1 MPGSREGRVSMKTI
15 LHTRRQILAR
25 SSAFSALLGCGLFAH
40 QRARAAQLEWA
51 FDANSLDEALEAMG
65 SVQMHSQQITLAVAD
80 VVDNGAFAP
89 VSVSCSLPNTQEISI
104 VVESNPNPLVVH
116 FRIPAGTEPYVST
129 RVKMAGS
136 GRVYAVVKADGK
148 VYSTFRE
155 TKVTVGGC
163 G

>member
-1 MPGSREGRVSMKTI
+1 MNTLVHNRRE
-15 LHTRRQILAR
+15 LLAR
-25 SSAFSALLGCGLFAH
+25 SSAFCALFGCGLLSH
-40 QRARAAQLEWA
+40 RDARAAALELA
-51 FDANSLDEALEAMG
+51 FDASSLDEALQAMG
-65 SVQMHSQQITLAVAD
+65 SVQTRTPQITLAVAD

-89 VSVSCSLPNTQEISI
+89 VSVSCTLPNTQEISI
-104 VVESNPNPLVVH
+104 IVESNPNPLVVH

-155 TKVTVGGC
+155 TTVTVGGC

>member
-1 MPGSREGRVSMKTI
+1 MKTRVPN
-15 LHTRRQILAR
+15 RRELLAR
-25 SSAFSALLGCGLFAH
+25 SSAFCALFGCGLLGHRDAS
-40 QRARAAQLEWA
+40 AAALELA
-51 FDANSLDEALEAMG
+51 FDASSLDEALKAMG
-65 SVQMHSQQITLAVAD
+65 SVHMRAQQITLTVAD

-89 VSVSCSLPNTQEISI
+89 VSVSSTLPNTQEISI

-116 FRIPAGTEPYVST
+116 FRIPAGTDPYVST

-136 GRVYAVVKADGK
+136 GRVYAVVKVDGK

-155 TKVTVGGC
+155 TRVTVGGC

>member
-1 MPGSREGRVSMKTI
+1 MKKLLHNRRE
-15 LHTRRQILAR
+15 LLAR
-25 SSAFSALLGCGLFAH
+25 SSAFCALFGCGLLGHGDAN
-40 QRARAAQLEWA
+40 AAALELA
-51 FDANSLDEALEAMG
+51 FDASSLDEALEAMG
-65 SVQMHSQQITLAVAD
+65 GVQMRSQEIRLTLAD

-89 VSVSCSLPNTQEISI
+89 VSVSCTLPNTQEISI

-136 GRVYAVVKADGK
+136 GRVYAVVKAEGK